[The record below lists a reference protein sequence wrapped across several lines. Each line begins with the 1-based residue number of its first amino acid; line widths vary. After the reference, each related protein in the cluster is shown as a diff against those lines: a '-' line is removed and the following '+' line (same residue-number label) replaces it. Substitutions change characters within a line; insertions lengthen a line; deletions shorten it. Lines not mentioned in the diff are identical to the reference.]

1 LVYPEILEG
10 YKKGNQMN
18 FDTASINEKIYQ
30 LLRERI
36 IFGEYAPGSRIEIK
50 NLSQELNVS
59 PQPVKEAIFRLT
71 GEGFI
76 TIVPRRGTYV
86 RQATLRDLI
95 DMVEARILYETGAI
109 DLAAGQIKE
118 KDLKRLE
125 DLCTDLLQ
133 TENKTYREI
142 QKKNMAFHCA
152 VVSLSKNRWLD
163 ETHELL
169 MGHYACLHYR
179 YVVKQKD
186 YSDAQQIYKDH
197 RMVVDALGQKDAEEA
212 KKVVRLHMQRVKD
225 KIEKV
230 LFSDSSGTNKMG
242 KEYAAESI
250 KAAN

>member
-1 LVYPEILEG
+1 
-10 YKKGNQMN
+10 MN

-30 LLRERI
+30 LMRERI

-59 PQPVKEAIFRLT
+59 PQPVKEAIFRLA

-86 RQATLRDLI
+86 RQATLKDLVN
-95 DMVEARILYETGAI
+95 MVEARILYETGAI

-118 KDLKRLE
+118 KDLQRLE
-125 DLCTDLLQ
+125 EHCADLLQ
-133 TENKTYREI
+133 TKNKNYKEI

-152 VVSLSKNRWLD
+152 VVSLSKNQWLD
-163 ETHELL
+163 EAHERL

-179 YVVKQKD
+179 YVIRQKD

-197 RMVVDALGQKDAEEA
+197 HMVVDALGQEDIEEA

-230 LFSDSSGTNKMG
+230 LFSDSSETNKMDD
-242 KEYAAESI
+242 
-250 KAAN
+250 

>member
-1 LVYPEILEG
+1 
-10 YKKGNQMN
+10 MN

-59 PQPVKEAIFRLT
+59 PQPVKEAIFRLA

-86 RQATLRDLI
+86 RQATLKDLVN
-95 DMVEARILYETGAI
+95 MVEARILYETGAI
-109 DLAAGQIKE
+109 DLAAGQINE

-125 DLCTDLLQ
+125 DLCADLLE
-133 TENKTYREI
+133 TENKTYRDI

-152 VVSLSKNRWLD
+152 VVSLSKNQWLD
-163 ETHELL
+163 EAHELL

-179 YVVKQKD
+179 YVVRQKD
-186 YSDAQQIYKDH
+186 YSDAQQIYRDH
-197 RMVVDALGQKDAEEA
+197 RMVVDALDQEDIKEA

-225 KIEKV
+225 KIEKE
-230 LFSDSSGTNKMG
+230 LFAENSRNNEKDI
-242 KEYAAESI
+242 EYTAASI
-250 KAAN
+250 KAFI